1 MGINVV
7 IVDDELPIC
16 NEIEYLLQMHPDI
29 SIMAKFE
36 QSQSALD
43 YIRKNE
49 CNLIFLDINMPG
61 MTGLEFAECISA
73 MELKV
78 LIVFVTAYQEYA
90 LHAFSTP
97 AVGYITK
104 PITQSKLTKALAKV
118 RTLLKNTEAP
128 FTAARVSKIC
138 VKKEDGLVPVDQQ
151 DIMFAYVKTKDVFIH
166 TKMGNYPLSLN
177 MSELSV
183 LLQAENFLRVHRQY
197 IVNINYIAKI
207 VPWFHGA
214 YVLHIKDCES
224 IEIPVSRAHVQE
236 LRTVLGIK

>member
-1 MGINVV
+1 MSIKVV

-16 NEIEYLLQMHPDI
+16 NEIEYLLQVHPDI

-43 YIRKNE
+43 YICKNE

-61 MTGLEFAECISA
+61 MTGLEFAECISS

-104 PITQSKLTKALAKV
+104 PITQLKLTKTLGKV
-118 RTLLKNTEAP
+118 RTLLKNTEVP
-128 FTAARVSKIC
+128 FAAARVSKIC
-138 VKKEDGLVPVDQQ
+138 VKKEGCLVPVDQQ
-151 DIMFAYVKTKDVFIH
+151 DIMFAYVKEKDVFIH
-166 TKMGNYPLSLN
+166 TKTENYLLSLN
-177 MSELSV
+177 MNELSV
-183 LLQAENFLRVHRQY
+183 LLQPENFLRVHRQY
-197 IVNINYIAKI
+197 TVNINYIARI
-207 VPWFHGA
+207 VPWFHGS
-214 YVLHIKDCES
+214 YVLHIKDCDCM
-224 IEIPVSRAHVQE
+224 EIPVSRMHVQE
-236 LRTVLGIK
+236 LKAVLGIK